1 MPPQEKPHVALGQA
15 IRQVRLQADLTQEA
29 LAHRADVTVG
39 QLSKIER
46 GHSNPRWLTVMKIA
60 YGLGIS
66 LSDLVARE
74 EALMGQAKSAGSGSR

>member
-1 MPPQEKPHVALGQA
+1 MPPPEKPHVALGQA
-15 IRQVRLQADLTQEA
+15 IRELRLQVDLTQEA

-60 YGLGIS
+60 YGLGVP
-66 LSDLVARE
+66 LSDLAARE
-74 EALMGQAKSAGSGSR
+74 EALVVRPESAGTGSR